1 MADRWLF
8 SELRRPPPRRRP
20 PPPRTITAEAW
31 VAACWTAPTH
41 TYIRCAV
48 AVFMQPALLMTTI
61 DAIASA
67 AWRLTVF
74 CQED

>member
-1 MADRWLF
+1 MT
-8 SELRRPPPRRRP
+8 P
-20 PPPRTITAEAW
+20 PPPETERERVLRWLDALERQQ
-31 VAACWTAPTH
+31 VAADNFQNAAAAAGFR
-41 TYIRCAV
+41 RCAV